1 MAATA
6 QKSMP
11 KIERIEKLEKVERLY
26 TLAEYL
32 RREERTVDKHEF
44 YNGKIIKMANAK
56 FYHNLIAQNV
66 AFEIRKAAEL
76 FNKDYYVLGDGQKIF
91 IEADNVAVYPDALV
105 ICEAPQFYK
114 GQESLVLNPKVVIEV
129 LSPRTA
135 TYDRAGKFDHYKQ
148 IPTFQE
154 YVLIEQNKISVET
167 RFQEET
173 DLWRYKTVVKAEE
186 MIYLRSLDLSISIA
200 DIYKKVVFKSK

>member
-11 KIERIEKLEKVERLY
+11 QIERVEKLEKVERLY

-32 RREERTVDKHEF
+32 RREERSVDKHEF
-44 YNGKIIKMANAK
+44 YNGKIIKMGNAK
-56 FYHNLIAQNV
+56 FYHNLIASNV
-66 AFEIRKAAEL
+66 VRCIGNAAETA
-76 FNKDYYVLGDGQKIF
+76 NKDYYVLGDGQKIF

-105 ICEAPQFYK
+105 ICEAPLFYK

-135 TYDRAGKFDHYKQ
+135 AYDRAGKFDHYKQ

-154 YVLIEQNKISVET
+154 YVLIEQNKISIET

-173 DLWRYKTVVKAEE
+173 DLWRYKTIVKAEE
-186 MIYLRSLDLSISIA
+186 TVYLKSLDLSISVA